1 VQKLF
6 RNSIAAAH
14 NISWVELAAAEQRVS
29 EAGANADFIHQVLLF
44 FRVKHLACA
53 CLGAFSPALARVAWL
68 LDELAAWRTTRLK
81 HRGKRSCCSAAE
93 AFLLR

>member
-44 FRVKHLACA
+44 FQSKTSGVCVPWSL
-53 CLGAFSPALARVAWL
+53 FSSAR
-68 LDELAAWRTTRLK
+68 ESGMAAR
-81 HRGKRSCCSAAE
+81 
-93 AFLLR
+93 